1 MSQQPPK
8 RRKCGACKGVGH
20 DRRNCPA
27 LRATKANNLAI
38 PAVENRNGLD
48 GGPSRLP
55 IGATMPEIIPNINWD
70 KVCYVLFDL
79 ETTGGSR
86 TKDDIIE
93 LAAMVLGP
101 DGIAI
106 EDGSF
111 ESLIRPHRKI
121 TPYITTLTGITNE
134 MVKTAP
140 TFPEVMNSFFRFV
153 GGIVQSHC
161 ILSSTIVDAIVLV
174 AHNGRAFDIP
184 FLLRSLQGHN
194 LQSLLADDPRYGYF
208 IDTLHV
214 ARTFLGDWT
223 QRLPWTDGI
232 NNISVDKSP
241 SNLNTFK
248 HPDVPQL
255 AHKLL
260 PNAKVVV
267 TLCKPDTR
275 IYSEFQYH
283 MVPKRHQHL
292 VDQFE
297 PYGRIVPDNF
307 VDFAEANLRCLEE
320 AKRNYDNAKE
330 DVRYYCEILL
340 NDYVRIGEYVRH
352 LQPWYEL
359 YGEGN
364 VLVVDMEQDAK
375 SKVAALLS
383 HIGEDLVPSEEY
395 PWQELED
402 DGENNEEFFTNKAY
416 EGRDSVFLKHPYI
429 MQKLEDHYAPFNEA
443 LAAMIGADFPLNW
456 NNRTS

>member
-1 MSQQPPK
+1 MERLRKMVWKLILAWFCCLSCNVGGYILSHLEEQLIGNEGEGDNIAAIRPIARQELSSKEQNVRVHAVETASTNENGNTRPIPK
-8 RRKCGACKGVGH
+8 FDTTKTMNLMNPSNYSCDFLPLEDGHNAWDDRSHKMERIHRDESHICGPKVLIIGAMKCGTNTVGH
-20 DRRNCPA
+20 
-27 LRATKANNLAI
+27 LLAKHPRVI
-38 PAVENRNGLD
+38 LNRCQH
-48 GGPSRLP
+48 
-55 IGATMPEIIPNINWD
+55 
-70 KVCYVLFDL
+70 KKY
-79 ETTGGSR
+79 
-86 TKDDIIE
+86 
-93 LAAMVLGP
+93 
-101 DGIAI
+101 
-106 EDGSF
+106 
-111 ESLIRPHRKI
+111 LIRGKWTKNHDCNVDNFQ
-121 TPYITTLTGITNE
+121 GSSDE
-134 MVKTAP
+134 MG
-140 TFPEVMNSFFRFV
+140 FWEGNDLRR
-153 GGIVQSHC
+153 
-161 ILSSTIVDAIVLV
+161 
-174 AHNGRAFDIP
+174 HNI
-184 FLLRSLQGHN
+184 S
-194 LQSLLADDPRYGYF
+194 
-208 IDTLHV
+208 DTWM
-214 ARTFLGDWT
+214 ADWT

-297 PYGRIVPDNF
+297 PHGRVVPDNF

-320 AKRNYDNAKE
+320 ANRNYDNAKE
-330 DVRYYCEILL
+330 DVKYYCEILL

-402 DGENNEEFFTNKAY
+402 DGENNEEFFTNKSY